1 VPAHGLGGS
10 DAMPILDLGPGGAE
24 LLAGLGSPVREATVL
39 TTLGVSATH
48 RLAYRVD
55 LADGRTVKL
64 RRAATEERARCFT
77 ELAAAVGDPR
87 LARVLARRG
96 DVTMEEWIPGTSL
109 DRLELRD
116 AHLAA
121 GAELL
126 AAIHLADVPA
136 GFPRPRAM
144 STEAARAGIET
155 ALRALLDA
163 GAVDES
169 LAGFLRA
176 AAAERDPRTAPAGI
190 IHTDLC
196 AENLVVDPGGIVR
209 AVDNEAL
216 RIGPTGF
223 DLARVWYRWPMSD
236 RAWATYVS
244 AYARQADPEPALAHF
259 AFWKLAAVLHSARV
273 RIRRGIAAA
282 EVPLARLRA
291 LAGAL

>member
-1 VPAHGLGGS
+1 MPAHPLGGS
-10 DAMPILDLGPGGAE
+10 DATPILDLGPGGAE
-24 LLAGLGSPVREATVL
+24 LLAWLRSPVRAAAVL
-39 TTLGVSATH
+39 TTLGSSATQ
-48 RLAYRVD
+48 RVAYRVD

-64 RRAATEERARCFT
+64 RRAASEERARCFT
-77 ELAAAVGDPR
+77 RLAAAVGDPR

-96 DVTMEEWIPGTSL
+96 DVTLEEWIPGTSL

-116 AHLAA
+116 AHLAE

-126 AAIHLADVPA
+126 AAIHLADVPV
-136 GFPRPRAM
+136 GFPPARAV
-144 STEAARAGIET
+144 STEASRAGIET

-163 GAVDES
+163 GAVEES
-169 LAGFLRA
+169 LAWRLRA

-196 AENLVVDPGGIVR
+196 AENLVVDPGGMVR
-209 AVDNEAL
+209 AVDNEGL

-223 DLARVWYRWPMSD
+223 DLARVWYRWPMSAS
-236 RAWATYVS
+236 AWDTYVS
-244 AYARQADPEPALAHF
+244 AYARLADPEPALAHF

-282 EVPLARLRA
+282 EVPLARLGA
-291 LAGAL
+291 LAREL

>member
-1 VPAHGLGGS
+1 
-10 DAMPILDLGPGGAE
+10 MPILDLGPGGAE
-24 LLAGLGSPVREATVL
+24 LLAGLGSPVREATIL
-39 TTLGVSATH
+39 TTLGLSAT
-48 RLAYRVD
+48 RRVAYRVD

-96 DVTMEEWIPGTSL
+96 DVTMEEWIPGTSV
-109 DRLELRD
+109 DRLELCD

-136 GFPRPRAM
+136 GFPRARAM

-155 ALRALLDA
+155 ALRALLDG

-223 DLARVWYRWPMSD
+223 DVARVWYRWPMSAS
-236 RAWATYVS
+236 AWATYVS
-244 AYARQADPEPALAHF
+244 AYARQADPEPPLAHF

-273 RIRRGIAAA
+273 RMRRGIGAA

-291 LAGAL
+291 LAGEL

>member
-1 VPAHGLGGS
+1 MPAHGLGGP
-10 DAMPILDLGPGGAE
+10 DAILIIDLGPGGAE
-24 LLAGLGSPVREATVL
+24 LLAGLRSPVREAAVL
-39 TTLGVSATH
+39 TTLGLSAT
-48 RLAYRVD
+48 RRVAYRVD

-77 ELAAAVGDPR
+77 RLAAAVGDPR

-96 DVTMEEWIPGTSL
+96 DLTLEEWIPGTPL

-116 AHLAA
+116 AHLAE

-136 GFPRPRAM
+136 GFPAARAV
-144 STEAARAGIET
+144 STETARAGIET
-155 ALRALLDA
+155 ALLALRAA
-163 GAVDES
+163 GAVEES
-169 LAGFLRA
+169 LAGLLRA

-196 AENLVVDPGGIVR
+196 AENLVVDPGGMVR
-209 AVDNEAL
+209 AVDNEGL

-223 DLARVWYRWPMSD
+223 DLARVWYRWPMSAS
-236 RAWATYVS
+236 AWAGYVS
-244 AYARQADPEPALAHF
+244 AYARLADPEPALAHF

-273 RIRRGIAAA
+273 RVRRGIAAA

-291 LAGAL
+291 LAREL

>member
-1 VPAHGLGGS
+1 ML
-10 DAMPILDLGPGGAE
+10 ILDLGPAGPE
-24 LLAGLGSPVREATVL
+24 LLAGLGSPVRAATVL
-39 TTLGVSATH
+39 TTLGLSATH

-64 RRAATEERARCFT
+64 RRAATQERARCFT

-136 GFPRPRAM
+136 GFPRVRAM

-196 AENLVVDPGGIVR
+196 AENLVVDPEGMVR

-223 DLARVWYRWPMSD
+223 DLARVWYRWPMSAA
-236 RAWATYVS
+236 AWATYLS
-244 AYARQADPEPALAHF
+244 AYARQADPEPALARF
-259 AFWKLAAVLHSARV
+259 AFWKIAAVLHSARV
-273 RIRRGIAAA
+273 RIRHGITAA

>member
-1 VPAHGLGGS
+1 MPAHSLGGP
-10 DAMPILDLGPGGAE
+10 DAVLMLDLGPGGAE
-24 LLAGLGSPVREATVL
+24 LLAWLGSPVREAAVL
-39 TTLGVSATH
+39 TTLGLSATQ
-48 RLAYRVD
+48 RVAYRVD

-77 ELAAAVGDPR
+77 QLAAAVGDPR

-96 DVTMEEWIPGTSL
+96 DVTLEEWIPGTSL

-116 AHLAA
+116 AHLAEGA
-121 GAELL
+121 GLL

-136 GFPRPRAM
+136 GFPRARAV

-155 ALRALLDA
+155 ALRSLLA
-163 GAVDES
+163 AKAVEES
-169 LAGFLRA
+169 LAWRLRA
-176 AAAERDPRTAPAGI
+176 AAAERDPRTARAGI

-196 AENLVVDPGGIVR
+196 AENLVVDPDGMVR

-223 DLARVWYRWPMSD
+223 DLARVWYRWPMSAS
-236 RAWATYVS
+236 AWATYVS
-244 AYARQADPEPALAHF
+244 AYARLADPEPALAHF
-259 AFWKLAAVLHSARV
+259 AFWQLAAVLHSARV
-273 RIRRGIAAA
+273 RVRRGIAAA

-291 LAGAL
+291 LASEL

>member
-1 VPAHGLGGS
+1 VPAHPLGGP
-10 DAMPILDLGPGGAE
+10 DATPILDLGPGGAE
-24 LLAGLGSPVREATVL
+24 LLAWLRSPVREVAVLTVLGSPVSPRV
-39 TTLGVSATH
+39 
-48 RLAYRVD
+48 AYRVD

-116 AHLAA
+116 AHLVA

-176 AAAERDPRTAPAGI
+176 VAAERDPRTAPAGI

-196 AENLVVDPGGIVR
+196 AENLVVDPRGLVR

-223 DLARVWYRWPMSD
+223 DLARVWYRWPMSV
-236 RAWATYVS
+236 RAWATYVT
-244 AYARQADPEPALAHF
+244 AYARLADPEPALAHF

-291 LAGAL
+291 LAREL